1 MENHIIAHALELLG
15 HTNYVIR
22 GETNSEE
29 TFNENVKI
37 IIDENEVSPNISY
50 EDFLVEYETATTSF
64 NLIELRFVRN
74 KLLRE
79 SDWTQ
84 FSDVSSETKALWEP
98 YRQALR
104 DITETY
110 TSLDDVVWSE
120 KPEE

>member
-1 MENHIIAHALELLG
+1 MENHIIAHTLELLG
-15 HTNYVIR
+15 HTHYVVR
-22 GETNSEE
+22 GEIDSEE
-29 TFNENVKI
+29 NFNNNVKI
-37 IIDENEVSPNISY
+37 IENENEVSPNMSY
-50 EDFLVEYETATTSF
+50 EDFLVEYEKGVTSF

-84 FSDVSSETKALWEP
+84 FSDVSTEVKTLWEP

-110 TSLDDVVWSE
+110 TSLEDVVWPE
-120 KPEE
+120 KPGE